1 MATARP
7 LPAHDPIRKSE
18 NELPA
23 ARPTHVTLLE
33 LVVALGGLL
42 EDDKD
47 VVDSIK
53 QMLACGQVRLVGNFR
68 DEPID
73 SFEITVE
80 PPESS

>member
-7 LPAHDPIRKSE
+7 LPVHDPIRKSDSG
-18 NELPA
+18 LPDA
-23 ARPTHVTLLE
+23 EPSHVTLLE
-33 LVVALGGLL
+33 LVVALSGLL

-53 QMLACGQVRLVGNFR
+53 QMIACGQVRLVGNFR

-73 SFEITVE
+73 SFEIATE